1 MEKNDLLK
9 AVSINETP
17 HLTRSSPQYNV
28 LCMCGIRRKIKG
40 TFRDTVTV
48 CGRERWGREPYTI
61 ELVGKLGTF

>member
-28 LCMCGIRRKIKG
+28 LCMCGIKQKLKAHSQPQWQH
-40 TFRDTVTV
+40 VEE
-48 CGRERWGREPYTI
+48 REREGEPYTI
-61 ELVGKLGTF
+61 ELVAKLGTF